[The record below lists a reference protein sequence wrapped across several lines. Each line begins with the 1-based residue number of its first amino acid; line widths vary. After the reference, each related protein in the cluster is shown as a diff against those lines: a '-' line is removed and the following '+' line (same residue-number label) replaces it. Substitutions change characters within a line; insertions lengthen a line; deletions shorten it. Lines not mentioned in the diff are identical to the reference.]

1 MTCKDCK
8 PTVWCFMHNHSG
20 EWCRDREYLVELC
33 AVHALNER
41 LAEALRDLSIGGN
54 HGHSRINCRDKHCGE
69 PPCKASALLK
79 EYDAAEKEKL

>member
-33 AVHALNER
+33 AVHALAER
-41 LAEALRDLSIGGN
+41 LAERLREFN
-54 HGHSRINCRDKHCGE
+54 PACE
-69 PPCKASALLK
+69 LLK

>member
-41 LAEALRDLSIGGN
+41 LAEALRIAHYALHNSL
-54 HGHSRINCRDKHCGE
+54 NCGSGCD
-69 PPCKASALLK
+69 SSVLLN
-79 EYDAAEKEKL
+79 EYDDAKRGKR